1 MPRPGLKAALA
12 LLLLASAATLG
23 VPRTAAAE
31 QDELVIGVTQ
41 FPSTFHPSIDAM
53 LAKSYVLA
61 MARRPFTVHD
71 ADWELVCMLCT
82 GLPTLENGRAK
93 IEDLPEGHEHERGIA
108 VTYTIREGAVW
119 GDGAPVTSADVVFTW
134 EVGRHPL
141 SGVSNAELYRRILDV
156 EVHDPRTFTLHID
169 RVSFDYNAIND
180 FNLLP
185 AHLERAP
192 FAEPAEYRNRTRFDT
207 DTTNPGLYFGPYRI
221 VEVVSGSHVTLE
233 PNPTWW
239 GKPPFFRRV
248 IVRVVENTA
257 ALEANLLSGAIDYV
271 AGELG
276 LSLDQAL
283 AFEKRHGDRF
293 RIVYKPG
300 LTYEHIDV
308 NLDNPILADVRV
320 RRALLHAIDRKG
332 ISEQLFEGR
341 QPVAHTNVS
350 PLDWVHTD
358 EVPTYAYDPARA
370 VTLLEEAGWTG
381 LERGLRT
388 NAAGE
393 PLRLTLMTTAGNR
406 SRELVEQ
413 VLQSQW
419 RKVGVDVRIRNEPAR
434 VFFGQTV
441 SQRRFTG
448 LAMFAWLSA
457 PENVPRSTLHS
468 EEIPAPENGFAGQNY
483 TGFRNAETD
492 ALIDRLEVELDRE
505 ARRTIWHRLQEIYAG
520 ELPALP
526 LYFRASPFILP
537 KWLKGLT
544 PTGHQYPTT
553 LWVENWRAE
562 RQQAERGPT
571 ETPGAPPRQ
580 ARHGGAEQ
588 GRAGP

>member
-1 MPRPGLKAALA
+1 MFARIMPRAFRALA
-12 LLLLASAATLG
+12 GAWLALGFALGLSALTLF
-23 VPRTAAAE
+23 AAMPSRAGE
-31 QDELVIGVTQ
+31 RAELVIGVTQ

-53 LAKSYVLA
+53 LAKSYVLS
-61 MARRPFTVHD
+61 MTRRPFTVYDPH
-71 ADWELVCMLCT
+71 WELICMLCT
-82 GLPTLENGRAK
+82 ELPTLENGRAR
-93 IEDLPEGHEHERGIA
+93 IEELPKGEGHEHDEGIA
-108 VTYTIREGAVW
+108 VTYTIRDGATW
-119 GDGAPVTSADVVFTW
+119 GDGTPVTAADVVFTW

-141 SGVSNAELYRRILDV
+141 SGISNAEFYRRILDV
-156 EVHDPRTFTLHID
+156 EVHDERTFTLHFD
-169 RVSFDYNAIND
+169 RVSFDYNAINGFD
-180 FNLLP
+180 LLP
-185 AHLERAP
+185 AHLERAA
-192 FAEPAEYRNRTRFDT
+192 FAEPAEYRNRTLFDT
-207 DTTNPGLYFGPYRI
+207 GTTNPGLYYGPYRI
-221 VEVVSGSHVTLE
+221 GQVVSGSHVTLE

-239 GKPPFFRRV
+239 GVPPHFRRIV
-248 IVRVVENTA
+248 VRVVENTA

-283 AFEKRHGDRF
+283 SFEKRHGREF
-293 RIVYKPG
+293 NVVYKPG
-300 LTYEHIDV
+300 LTYEHIDL
-308 NLDNPILADVRV
+308 NLDNPILEDVRV

-341 QPVAHTNVS
+341 QPVAHTSVS
-350 PLDWVHTD
+350 PLDWVHTQD
-358 EVPTYAYDPARA
+358 VRTYPYDPAA
-370 VTLLEEAGWTG
+370 AAALLEAAGWT
-381 LERGLRT
+381 ELRKGIRY
-388 NAAGE
+388 NAEGD

-406 SRELVEQ
+406 SREMVQQ

-419 RKVGVDVRIRNEPAR
+419 RKVGIDVRIRNEPAR

-468 EEIPAPENGFAGQNY
+468 EEIPTPANGFAGQNY
-483 TGFRNAETD
+483 MGFKNSEVD

-505 ARRTIWHRLQEIYAG
+505 GRRALWHRLQQVYAE

-537 KWLKGLT
+537 KWLKGVT

-553 LWVENWRAE
+553 LWVEHWGIEQLRAE
-562 RQQAERGPT
+562 P
-571 ETPGAPPRQ
+571 
-580 ARHGGAEQ
+580 
-588 GRAGP
+588 